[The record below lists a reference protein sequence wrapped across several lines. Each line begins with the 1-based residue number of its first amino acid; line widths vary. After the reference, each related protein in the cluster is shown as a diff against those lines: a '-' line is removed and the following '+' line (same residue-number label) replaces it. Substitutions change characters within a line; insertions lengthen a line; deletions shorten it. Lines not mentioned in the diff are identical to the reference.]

1 MTRARWLVTH
11 MYEHFT
17 FAKAKFKKDFI
28 VMNQKVR
35 QTASSS
41 IEKYFYKL
49 LNNSNCG
56 TDCRNNIDNCYLEP
70 IYDDF
75 LQISYIKKFL
85 TIFCIDTYRDFFSPN
100 ILRGEVTQTF
110 QSKIFALNKEEI
122 TYEARKK
129 FYEKNG

>member
-1 MTRARWLVTH
+1 

-75 LQISYIKKFL
+75 LQISYIKIFL